1 MFLNVVLEM
10 QALEEITGQNNSG
23 RNNQSI
29 IRALNGQTL
38 DNVKSFLRLLESIQV
53 IADAKVTVLERYLKT
68 WQVLN
73 F

>member
-1 MFLNVVLEM
+1 MM